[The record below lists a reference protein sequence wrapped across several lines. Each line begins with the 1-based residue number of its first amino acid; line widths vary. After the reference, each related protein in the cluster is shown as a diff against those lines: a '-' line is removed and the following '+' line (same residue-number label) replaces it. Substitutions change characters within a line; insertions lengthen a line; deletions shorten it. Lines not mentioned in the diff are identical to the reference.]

1 MRHLSPVLVALLA
14 CTRGPQVAPPVVPS
28 AAQVTDGTSRYRV
41 VEHRHVE
48 QRYGD
53 QPIVTDATTSLA
65 LAATFTRADSGFRA
79 DLVLDSL
86 VIAGDAALS
95 PAAVAAVAGTHL
107 QGRITLD
114 RPALTITPPDAPNAV
129 LDQLILDLHGL
140 FPALPPGGA
149 IPGLEWGDSTTFSGR
164 TADIPITLTAHAM
177 HRAGDWTDVE
187 GRRVLDVTSETRYSL
202 SGEGNRMG
210 QWISLRGDGTARSQR
225 LLSPN
230 GTITF
235 GVRRDSLR
243 VDVEVQTAGVV
254 IPVLQTRVDTVRQ
267 VQP

>member
-1 MRHLSPVLVALLA
+1 
-14 CTRGPQVAPPVVPS
+14 
-28 AAQVTDGTSRYRV
+28 
-41 VEHRHVE
+41 
-48 QRYGD
+48 
-53 QPIVTDATTSLA
+53 
-65 LAATFTRADSGFRA
+65 
-79 DLVLDSL
+79 
-86 VIAGDAALS
+86 
-95 PAAVAAVAGTHL
+95 
-107 QGRITLD
+107 
-114 RPALTITPPDAPNAV
+114 
-129 LDQLILDLHGL
+129 
-140 FPALPPGGA
+140 
-149 IPGLEWGDSTTFSGR
+149 
-164 TADIPITLTAHAM
+164 M